1 MKIYYFLELLI
12 AAVFIVPDSR
22 LAAAQTK
29 APQQVAL
36 LKIDK
41 KYETRTVVKKSTVPG
56 AGNGLFAAV
65 KIKKGEVIGQL
76 GGRLV
81 SDDDYPKGNHY
92 LATIPECALE
102 KTKPY
107 KYIDSK
113 DYGAHV
119 SRINFAPSKINE
131 KDTDFQNAA
140 IKQLCDHPYFIF
152 VALKDIAPYRQYA
165 IFSAGYKRSIVEKNT
180 PIRIEIL
187 PNPPLPSARSRAQQL
202 SINHFSCV
210 SFCFVRHGVISRR
223 FDGSSSARLG
233 LRLAA

>member
-12 AAVFIVPDSR
+12 AAVFIVPDAR

-65 KIKKGEVIGQL
+65 KIQKGEVISQL

-81 SDDDYPKGNHY
+81 SDDDYPKGNHN
-92 LATIPECALE
+92 LPTI
-102 KTKPY
+102 
-107 KYIDSK
+107 
-113 DYGAHV
+113 
-119 SRINFAPSKINE
+119 
-131 KDTDFQNAA
+131 
-140 IKQLCDHPYFIF
+140 
-152 VALKDIAPYRQYA
+152 
-165 IFSAGYKRSIVEKNT
+165 SICT
-180 PIRIEIL
+180 EIL
-187 PNPPLPSARSRAQQL
+187 AFIIENLSYLPFPSARSRAQQL
-202 SINHFSCV
+202 SIIHFSCV

-223 FDGSSSARLG
+223 FDGS
-233 LRLAA
+233 RLA

>member
-12 AAVFIVPDSR
+12 AAVFIVPDAR

-65 KIKKGEVIGQL
+65 KIQKGEVIGQL

-102 KTKPY
+102 KIKPY
-107 KYIDSK
+107 KYIDSQ

-119 SRINFAPSKINE
+119 SRINFAPSKING

-152 VALKDIAPYRQYA
+152 IALKDIAPGTEIWSSYGPNYDYERFMKIPAVRDFFCGLQK
-165 IFSAGYKRSIVEKNT
+165 IDCREKYT
-180 PIRIEIL
+180 Y
-187 PNPPLPSARSRAQQL
+187 SY
-202 SINHFSCV
+202 
-210 SFCFVRHGVISRR
+210 
-223 FDGSSSARLG
+223 
-233 LRLAA
+233 